1 MGVHE
6 SRGNLAKAFK
16 ELMLCWAE
24 TKHGWNDARSE
35 QFEQQYLVELENNLR
50 TAGTAMDQVAILINQ
65 ARRDC
70 E

>member
-16 ELMLCWAE
+16 ELMLHWAE
-24 TKHGWNDARSE
+24 TREGWADVRSE
-35 QFEQQYLVELENNLR
+35 DFEKRYLRELESCLR
-50 TAGTAMDQVAILINQ
+50 SAGTAMDQVSIVISQ

>member
-6 SRGNLAKAFK
+6 SRGNLAKALK
-16 ELMLCWAE
+16 ELNLRWQE
-24 TKHGWNDARSE
+24 TSEVWNDAQSAD
-35 QFEQQYLVELENNLR
+35 FEKRYLQELESNLR
-50 TAGTAMDQVAILINQ
+50 TAGTAMDQIAILLSQ

>member
-6 SRGNLAKAFK
+6 SRGNLAKAMK
-16 ELMLCWAE
+16 ELMLRWQE
-24 TKHGWNDARSE
+24 TRAGWDDVRSE
-35 QFEQQYLVELENNLR
+35 EFEKQYLFELESHLR
-50 TAGTAMDQVAILINQ
+50 AAGTAMDTVGVLINQ

>member
-16 ELMLCWAE
+16 ELMLRWAD
-24 TKHGWNDARSE
+24 TRASWNDVRAE
-35 QFEQQYLVELENNLR
+35 EFEKQYLRQLESDLR
-50 TAGTAMDQVAILINQ
+50 TTGSAMDQMGVLLSQ